1 MSTRS
6 DDVPD
11 FYGAEP
17 APGDAFDPDADT
29 RYRTCL
35 HGPACRYALD
45 WADDDRG
52 FPSREWES
60 NWALTDGG
68 VCMGCTNYE
77 PMGRDE

>member
-1 MSTRS
+1 MQARS

-11 FYGAEP
+11 FYGTEP
-17 APGDAFDPDADT
+17 VPGEDFDPDDDT
-29 RYRTCL
+29 RYRTCV

-60 NWALTDGG
+60 NWALTNGG
-68 VCMGCTNYE
+68 MCDGCTLYE
-77 PMGRDE
+77 REEDQ